1 MEQSKQFESLVA
13 AGNPVGEVIGIDSFL
28 IKIKGLQ
35 PTNVRAL
42 IRFDDDTR
50 GYVHHVYEDYVMV
63 MKLDP
68 TPLRIGAVCVIEKP
82 DLLTNVGKNYIGRVI
97 NAFGEPIDG
106 KGPITPDM
114 EWEIFHSAPMLYER
128 ELLDT
133 PVETGI
139 SILDLEYSLARGQRM
154 AMLGDSK
161 VGKTA

>member
-28 IKIKGLQ
+28 IKVKGLQ

-42 IRFDDDTR
+42 VRFDDDTR

-114 EWEIFHSAPMLYER
+114 E
-128 ELLDT
+128 
-133 PVETGI
+133 
-139 SILDLEYSLARGQRM
+139 
-154 AMLGDSK
+154 
-161 VGKTA
+161 